1 MKKKVLATVLALTLA
16 LALAGCSQSPEETTA
31 AAAETTKSAE
41 TTAAESEG
49 AETEAEAKSEEA
61 ASDDAKSSDAEY
73 LVGVNMGSIDQSYYA
88 YLRMGLE
95 EVRQDDVELYVTYHE
110 WDLTTQIKQI
120 EDFVT
125 MGCDLIVMVA
135 ADPDGV
141 LPAMSV
147 AKDAGI
153 PIIEMDCPTNYFP
166 EYSIGQFVSDDYDAG
181 YQCGKAMAEAMN
193 GEGVVQSYVITSTV
207 NSQKRLA
214 GFCDAIAEYPGI
226 NNVYNA
232 TEKFDAT
239 TAQTIIENMLLAHPE
254 TTGLFTSND
263 KIANAAVNFFKANN
277 IKDTYLCHV
286 AGGTRDTVYAWLNEG
301 WDYAAYDQ
309 NPVDMGAAVMEAI
322 YDYFENGT
330 VNTEATIIPGEM
342 RFAGDEYVCDP
353 IYYD

>member
-1 MKKKVLATVLALTLA
+1 MKKRLLTVIAAILLLALLSA
-16 LALAGCSQSPEETTA
+16 CSQTQEQETADTEAVQESENDTTA
-31 AAAETTKSAE
+31 AVSEDNAENSGDE
-41 TTAAESEG
+41 N
-49 AETEAEAKSEEA
+49 TEDGNTE
-61 ASDDAKSSDAEY
+61 AEY

-88 YLRMGLE
+88 FLRMGME
-95 EVRQDDVELYVTYHE
+95 NVRQDDVELYVTYHE

-125 MGCDLIVMVA
+125 MGCDLIVVVA
-135 ADPDGV
+135 ADPDGI
-141 LPAMSV
+141 LPALTV

-153 PIIEMDCPTNYFP
+153 PVIEMDCPTNYFP

-181 YQCGKAMAEAMN
+181 YQCGIAMAEAMN

-263 KIANAAVNFFKANN
+263 KIANAAVNFFKANDM
-277 IKDTYLCHV
+277 KDVYLCHV
-286 AGGTRDTVYAWLNEG
+286 AGGTRDTVYSWLQDG
-301 WDYAAYDQ
+301 WDYACYDQ
-309 NPVDMGAAVMEAI
+309 NPVDMGAAVMEAA

-330 VNTEATIIPGEM
+330 VNTEAVIIPGEM

-353 IYYD
+353 VYYD

>member
-1 MKKKVLATVLALTLA
+1 MKKA
-16 LALAGCSQSPEETTA
+16 LAMLLAMVLMLSLAACGQSSAPASSASGSA
-31 AAAETTKSAE
+31 AAPVP
-41 TTAAESEG
+41 AESSSP
-49 AETEAEAKSEEA
+49 AAAPASSEA
-61 ASDDAKSSDAEY
+61 ASAPAPSGAKDKY

-95 EVRQDDVELYVTYHE
+95 QERKDDVELYVTYHE

-135 ADPDGV
+135 ADPNGI

-166 EYSIGQFVSDDYDAG
+166 DYSIGQFVSDDYDAG

-193 GEGVVQSYVITSTV
+193 GEGVVQSYVITATV

-214 GFCDAIAEYPGI
+214 GFCEAISEYPGI

-263 KIANAAVNFFKANN
+263 KIASAAVNFFKANN
-277 IKDTYLCHV
+277 IKSTYLCHV
-286 AGGTRDTVYAWLNEG
+286 AAGTRDTVYTWLNDG
-301 WDYAAYDQ
+301 WDYACYDQ
-309 NPVDMGAAVMEAI
+309 NPVNMGAAVMRAI
-322 YDYFENGT
+322 YDHFETGA
-330 VNTEATIIPGEM
+330 VNTEPTIIAGEM
-342 RFAGDEYVCDP
+342 RFAGDEYICDP
-353 IYYD
+353 VYYD

>member
-1 MKKKVLATVLALTLA
+1 MKRVLSLLLALVMVLALV
-16 LALAGCSQSPEETTA
+16 GCSNKEPSSSNEDPSKEQTDTPDPGTT
-31 AAAETTKSAE
+31 
-41 TTAAESEG
+41 
-49 AETEAEAKSEEA
+49 
-61 ASDDAKSSDAEY
+61 DDKKF
-73 LVGVNMGSIDQSYYA
+73 LIGVNMGSIDQSYYA
-88 YLRMGLE
+88 FLRMGME
-95 EVRQDDVELYVTYHE
+95 NERKDNTELFVTYHE

-141 LPAMSV
+141 LPAMTA

-153 PIIEMDCPTNYFP
+153 PIVEMDCPTNYFP
-166 EYSIGQFVSDDYDAG
+166 DYSIGQFVSDDYDAG
-181 YQCGKAMAEAMN
+181 YQVGKAMAEGMN
-193 GEGVVQSYVITSTV
+193 GEGVVQSYVITATV

-214 GFCDAIAEYPGI
+214 GFCDAIAEYPNI
-226 NNVYNA
+226 QNVYNA

-277 IKDTYLCHV
+277 ITTVKLGH
-286 AGGTRDTVYAWLNEG
+286 AAAGTRDTVYTWLNEG

-309 NPVDMGAAVMEAI
+309 NPVDMGAAVMRAI
-322 YDYFENGT
+322 YDYFDNGT
-330 VNTEATIIPGEM
+330 INTETTIIPGEVRM
-342 RFAGDEYVCDP
+342 AGDEYICDP
-353 IYYD
+353 IYY

>member
-1 MKKKVLATVLALTLA
+1 MKKKIISLLLTAA
-16 LALAGCSQSPEETTA
+16 LAVSLGACGQTGDAGDSKA
-31 AAAETTKSAE
+31 AAPEGTVPAVPDQDASGPK
-41 TTAAESEG
+41 AESE
-49 AETEAEAKSEEA
+49 
-61 ASDDAKSSDAEY
+61 SDSKY

-88 YLRMGLE
+88 FLRMGME
-95 EVRQDDVELYVTYHE
+95 EERNDDVELFVTYHE

-125 MGCDLIVMVA
+125 MGCDLIVVVA
-135 ADPDGV
+135 ADPAGI
-141 LPAMSV
+141 LPALTV
-147 AKDAGI
+147 AQEAGI

-181 YQCGKAMAEAMN
+181 YQCGKAMAEKMN

-214 GFCDAIAEYPGI
+214 GFCDAIGEYPNI
-226 NNVYNA
+226 DNIYNA

-239 TAQTIIENMLLAHPE
+239 TAQTVIENMLLAHPE

-277 IKDTYLCHV
+277 MKSTYLCHV
-286 AGGTRDTVYAWLNEG
+286 AGGTRDTVYSWLNEG

-309 NPVDMGAAVMEAI
+309 NPVDMGAAVMRAV
-322 YDYFENGT
+322 YDHLENGT
-330 VNTEATIIPGEM
+330 VLSEPTIIPGSM
-342 RFAGDEYVCDP
+342 RFAGDEYICDP
-353 IYYD
+353 VYFD